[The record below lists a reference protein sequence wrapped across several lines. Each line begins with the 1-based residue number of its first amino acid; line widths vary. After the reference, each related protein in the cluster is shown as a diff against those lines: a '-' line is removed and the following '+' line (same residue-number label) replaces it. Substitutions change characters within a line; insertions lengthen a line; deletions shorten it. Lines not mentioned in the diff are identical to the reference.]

1 MFARALFRRPPL
13 RIALCGTSG
22 SGKTRGA
29 LALASGLGKRIAVI
43 DTERCGAALYAD
55 EFAFDVL
62 RLAPPYVPER
72 FVRCVRAAAEQG
84 YDVLVLDSF
93 SRPWSGPGGV
103 LESVAR
109 NRREQAPLPWEEPG
123 AQHAALLEA
132 MQTSPCHVVATMR
145 ARRVWQPRVR
155 GFQDGRA
162 MNAVLQPEQ
171 RSDID
176 YEFMLL
182 LHMMQGEPM
191 RVAKDA
197 TGVLQGMGKGRD
209 LPQAPDATLGRRLL
223 AWQRGVAGDGCI
235 AANIAATAGNRN
247 SGPRPGAGCQ

>member
-1 MFARALFRRPPL
+1 MFTRALFRRPPL
-13 RIALCGTSG
+13 RIALCGPSG

-62 RLAPPYVPER
+62 RLAPPYGPER

-109 NRREQAPLPWEEPG
+109 NRREQVPLPWEEPG
-123 AQHAALLEA
+123 AQHATLLEA
-132 MQTSPCHVVATMR
+132 LQSSPCHVVATMR
-145 ARRVWQPRVR
+145 ARTVWRPCER
-155 GFQDGRA
+155 GAQNART
-162 MNAVLQPEQ
+162 MNAGLQPEQ
-171 RSDID
+171 RSDIG

-182 LHMMQGEPM
+182 LHLMQGKPM

-197 TGVLQGMGKGRD
+197 TGVLQGMNEGRD
-209 LPQAPDATLGRRLL
+209 LPRAPDATLGQRLL
-223 AWQRGVAGDGCI
+223 AWQKGYGGNGCF
-235 AANIAATAGNRN
+235 AVNGTAPAGNRN
-247 SGPRPGAGCQ
+247 HGPRPGAGCQ